1 MDGRK
6 SVVEWMSGWKE
17 ECGGMDEWMEVSN
30 DSGCWRDLLVTP
42 VLFGF

>member
-17 ECGGMDEWMEVSN
+17 EWGVMDEWMEGRV
-30 DSGCWRDLLVTP
+30 WWDL
-42 VLFGF
+42 